1 MADQSLV
8 MTFLNREGAR
18 TSLTVPAVKDDITE
32 AEVSTA
38 MDAVIV
44 KNVFYSSGGDLITKH
59 SAQIVERNV
68 TELSVR

>member
-18 TSLTVPAVKDDITE
+18 TSLTIPAVKDDITE

-44 KNVFYSSGGDLITKH
+44 KNVFYSAGGDLITKH
-59 SAQIVERNV
+59 SAQIVERTV